1 VPDILG
7 REGEDEDGM
16 NMQGA
21 ILGTDAVTETIA
33 ARDGTPILVRRW
45 PAADPWAHLLLVHGV
60 AEHSGRYDRTGGLF
74 AAAGID
80 VTSFDLRGHG
90 SSGGR
95 RGDVERWTDFLD
107 DIEERLA
114 VVRSAAGDRPVV
126 LMGHSMGGLLVT
138 DYLLASRPGPDLVV
152 LSGPALDDDL
162 PRWQHAIAPVT
173 ARLLPTL
180 AVKNAWGPE
189 ALSRDPE
196 VGRRAIA
203 DPLCPPAA
211 TLRLG
216 AGGFQ
221 AQARVRSSLRGFGVP
236 TLVFHGGD
244 DPLVPTRA
252 SEVFEGLPGCTRR
265 VYPGLRHET
274 LNEPEGPAVVGDVI
288 AWLREQVAAR
298 TAARAATA

>member
-1 VPDILG
+1 VTT
-7 REGEDEDGM
+7 EGTVR
-16 NMQGA
+16 GA
-21 ILGTDAVTETIA
+21 DAVTETIA
-33 ARDGTPILVRRW
+33 ARDGTPLLVRRW
-45 PAADPWAHLLLVHGV
+45 PANEPWARMLLVHGV
-60 AEHSGRYDRTGGLF
+60 AEHSGRYGRTGGLF
-74 AAAGID
+74 ANAGID

-95 RGDVERWTDFLD
+95 RGDVERWTDHLD
-107 DIEERLA
+107 DIGDVLA
-114 VVRSAAGDRPVV
+114 RVRSAAGEWPVV
-126 LMGHSMGGLLVT
+126 LMGHSMGGLLVS
-138 DYLLASRPGPDLVV
+138 DYLLAGRPAPDLVI
-152 LSGPALDDDL
+152 LSSPALDDDL

-196 VGRRAIA
+196 VGRRAAA

-216 AGGFQ
+216 SGTFQ
-221 AQARVRSSLRGFGVP
+221 AQARVRSTLRAFGVP

-244 DPLVPTRA
+244 DPLVPVRA
-252 SEVFEGLPGCTRR
+252 SKAFEGLAGVTRR

-274 LNEPEGPAVVGDVI
+274 MNEPEGPQIVADVVT
-288 AWLREQVAAR
+288 WLREQVAAGT
-298 TAARAATA
+298 TARETIG